1 MRIFSTLI
9 LLTRRYKSSDC
20 VHRWLLN
27 YPHLASSSSVNKNQ
41 INSCQVLSCCL
52 INVFKYFFYSHHRL
66 QMNDEVR
73 SADLGADPGTE
84 TAENTADDEHEA
96 LADVGEVG

>member
-1 MRIFSTLI
+1 MFSNISSILI
-9 LLTRRYKSSDC
+9 
-20 VHRWLLN
+20 
-27 YPHLASSSSVNKNQ
+27 
-41 INSCQVLSCCL
+41 I
-52 INVFKYFFYSHHRL
+52 RL

-73 SADLGADPGTE
+73 SAYLGADPGTE